1 VRNVEASGEFVVNV
15 VDDAHAEAMN
25 QTSGEY
31 PPAVDEFAVAGLA
44 AAPGVRVRAPRVA
57 TAPISL
63 ECRLVRIVQVGRGPH
78 SVVFGEIVY
87 LHVRDGL
94 YDAGSGRIDVAALR
108 PVGRLAGHMY
118 SRTHDLFEM
127 KRPNPNY
134 KG

>member
-1 VRNVEASGEFVVNV
+1 
-15 VDDAHAEAMN
+15 
-25 QTSGEY
+25 
-31 PPAVDEFAVAGLA
+31 
-44 AAPGVRVRAPRVA
+44 VA

-108 PVGRLAGHMY
+108 PVGRLAGHLY